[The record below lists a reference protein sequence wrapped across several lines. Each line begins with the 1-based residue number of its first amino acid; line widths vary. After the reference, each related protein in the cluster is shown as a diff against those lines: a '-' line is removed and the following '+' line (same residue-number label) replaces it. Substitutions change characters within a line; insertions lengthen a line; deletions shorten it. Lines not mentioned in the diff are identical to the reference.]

1 MLKIFI
7 VIPENNNQIHRNS
20 VIIQEYRYRTMLF
33 KMLIDLKIHLFVTL
47 KKLMMKFLLILFFF
61 IPSLL
66 TYAQTTD
73 GYKDIS
79 KEINELADKNVS
91 SYEESF
97 NNGKKMLSLAKT
109 KAEFA
114 RAYGH
119 MGFARF
125 NQLKYSE
132 AIPLF
137 EKGRKYANESN
148 YYYATFLIDLNLKKA
163 YEIIGLK
170 SKALEC
176 WEEAQQV
183 GKKLDTV
190 NANFMINQEF
200 AYDLEEQDKYSEAI
214 PFRLKMLDIVTN
226 SHISTPQAKI
236 MNIAMMNYILA
247 YNYLKSKKIN
257 DAIRCIQVSEKYL
270 KEIPDISKMQ
280 DIEEFYLCKGM
291 IYAEQNNISQ
301 AKKWFD
307 LAGNSV
313 NKRNNKDLY
322 GKILEERLLYGI
334 DDPKKNKIIIND
346 YIEQKKKFSKDISTI
361 VTRESEIENHNR
373 QKQKFRLKLLIVVII
388 ILSII
393 ILFLNHKYKKGE
405 KKLQTK
411 FEKIISNLEQNNTPK
426 EIKANFKDSDN
437 YRVVT
442 EEKLSLNSIM
452 SKEKEAELLSKM
464 IEFEKGI
471 EFTNKNFTIS
481 NFIAILETN
490 SKYANYI
497 LKKHRKKN
505 FNDYVNGLKIKFII
519 EKLYTNPE
527 YLNYKINYLSE
538 LSGFSTHS
546 RFAQIFKNETGISPS
561 EFISKLSK
569 TKRDKK

>member
-1 MLKIFI
+1 
-7 VIPENNNQIHRNS
+7 
-20 VIIQEYRYRTMLF
+20 
-33 KMLIDLKIHLFVTL
+33 
-47 KKLMMKFLLILFFF
+47 MMKFLLILFFF
-61 IPSLL
+61 FLSNF
-66 TYAQTTD
+66 TNAQTSD
-73 GYKDIS
+73 IYKDTS
-79 KEINELADKNVS
+79 KEIKELAEKNVS

-163 YEIIGLK
+163 YQIIGLK

-176 WEEAQQV
+176 WEEAQQA

-190 NANFMINQEF
+190 NADFMINQES
-200 AYDLEEQDKYSEAI
+200 AYDLEEQDKYKEAI

-226 SHISTPQAKI
+226 SQKSTLQAKV

-257 DAIRCIQVSEKYL
+257 DAIRCIQLSEKYL
-270 KEIPDISKMQ
+270 KEIPDIHRMQ

-322 GKILEERLLYGI
+322 SKILEERLRYGI
-334 DDPKKNKIIIND
+334 DDPEKNKNIIND

-361 VTRESEIENHNR
+361 VTRESEIEYNNK
-373 QKQKFRLKLLIVVII
+373 QKQKLKLKLLIVIII

-437 YRVVT
+437 YSIVTKEKPSLSRV
-442 EEKLSLNSIM
+442 M
-452 SKEKEAELLSKM
+452 SKEKETELLSKM

-481 NFIAILETN
+481 NFTAILETN

-505 FNDYVNGLKIKFII
+505 FNDYINGLKIKFII
-519 EKLYTNPE
+519 EKLYANPE

>member
-1 MLKIFI
+1 
-7 VIPENNNQIHRNS
+7 
-20 VIIQEYRYRTMLF
+20 
-33 KMLIDLKIHLFVTL
+33 
-47 KKLMMKFLLILFFF
+47 MKFFLRLFFF
-61 IPSLL
+61 FLSIF
-66 TYAQTTD
+66 TYAQTSD
-73 GYKDIS
+73 IYKDIS
-79 KEINELADKNVS
+79 KEIKELAEKNVS

-148 YYYATFLIDLNLKKA
+148 YYYETFLIDLNLKKA
-163 YEIIGLK
+163 YQIIGLK

-176 WEEAQQV
+176 WEEARQV
-183 GKKLDTV
+183 GRKLDTV
-190 NANFMINQEF
+190 NADFMINQEF

-214 PFRLKMLDIVTN
+214 PFRLKMLEIATN
-226 SHISTPQAKI
+226 SQKSTPKAKV

-257 DAIRCIQVSEKYL
+257 DAIRCIQISEKYL
-270 KEIPDISKMQ
+270 KKIPDINKMQ

-322 GKILEERLLYGI
+322 SKILEERLRYGI
-334 DDPKKNKIIIND
+334 DDPKKYKNIIND

-361 VTRESEIENHNR
+361 VTKESEIEYNNK
-373 QKQKFRLKLLIVVII
+373 QKQKFNLKLLIVIII

-411 FEKIISNLEQNNTPK
+411 FEKIISSLEQNNEPK
-426 EIKANFKDSDN
+426 EIKADFKNSEN
-437 YRVVT
+437 YSVAT
-442 EEKLSLNSIM
+442 KEKLSLNRIM
-452 SKEKEAELLSKM
+452 SKEKETELLSKM

-490 SKYANYI
+490 SKYANYM
-497 LKKHRKKN
+497 LKKHRKMS
-505 FNDYVNGLKIKFII
+505 FNDYINGLKIKFII
-519 EKLYTNPE
+519 EKLYANPE

-569 TKRDKK
+569 TKRNKK

>member
-1 MLKIFI
+1 
-7 VIPENNNQIHRNS
+7 
-20 VIIQEYRYRTMLF
+20 
-33 KMLIDLKIHLFVTL
+33 
-47 KKLMMKFLLILFFF
+47 MKFLLILFFF

-226 SHISTPQAKI
+226 SQKSTPQAKI

-247 YNYLKSKKIN
+247 YNYLKSKKID
-257 DAIRCIQVSEKYL
+257 DAIRCIQVSEKYM
-270 KEIPDISKMQ
+270 KEIPDINKMQ
-280 DIEEFYLCKGM
+280 DIEEFYLCKAM

-322 GKILEERLLYGI
+322 GKILEERLRYGI
-334 DDPKKNKIIIND
+334 DDSKKNKNIINY

-373 QKQKFRLKLLIVVII
+373 QKQKFSLKLLIVIII

-393 ILFLNHKYKKGE
+393 ILFLNHKYKKG
-405 KKLQTK
+405 KK
-411 FEKIISNLEQNNTPK
+411 NCRQN
-426 EIKANFKDSDN
+426 
-437 YRVVT
+437 
-442 EEKLSLNSIM
+442 
-452 SKEKEAELLSKM
+452 
-464 IEFEKGI
+464 
-471 EFTNKNFTIS
+471 
-481 NFIAILETN
+481 
-490 SKYANYI
+490 
-497 LKKHRKKN
+497 LKK
-505 FNDYVNGLKIKFII
+505 
-519 EKLYTNPE
+519 
-527 YLNYKINYLSE
+527 
-538 LSGFSTHS
+538 
-546 RFAQIFKNETGISPS
+546 
-561 EFISKLSK
+561 
-569 TKRDKK
+569 

>member
-1 MLKIFI
+1 
-7 VIPENNNQIHRNS
+7 
-20 VIIQEYRYRTMLF
+20 MLF
-33 KMLIDLKIHLFVTL
+33 KMLIDLNIHLFVTL
-47 KKLMMKFLLILFFF
+47 KKSMMKFLFTLFFF
-61 IPSLL
+61 IPSIF
-66 TYAQTTD
+66 TYAQISD

-148 YYYATFLIDLNLKKA
+148 YYEATFLIDLNLKKA

-183 GKKLDTV
+183 GKKLDKV
-190 NANFMINQEF
+190 NADFMINQEF
-200 AYDLEEQDKYSEAI
+200 AYDLEEQDKYKEAI
-214 PFRLKMLDIVTN
+214 PYRLKMLDIVTN
-226 SHISTPQAKI
+226 SQKSTPIAKV

-257 DAIRCIQVSEKYL
+257 DAIRCIQLSEKYL

-280 DIEEFYLCKGM
+280 DIEQFYLCKGM

-322 GKILEERLLYGI
+322 SKILEERLLYGI
-334 DDPKKNKIIIND
+334 DDPKKNKSIIND

-361 VTRESEIENHNR
+361 VTRESEIEYNNK

-393 ILFLNHKYKKGE
+393 ILFLNHKYKKGV

-442 EEKLSLNSIM
+442 EEKLSLNRIM

-519 EKLYTNPE
+519 EKLYANPE
-527 YLNYKINYLSE
+527 YLNYKINYLSD

-546 RFAQIFKNETGISPS
+546 RFAQIFKNEKGISPS